1 MNINSIIEN
10 IAHWSIYYP
19 NVKYLFIVILAF
31 LEGHIISLIC
41 GFLAR
46 LGMVNIFLAW
56 LSISLGNLIGD
67 VVLYWLGFKYGMRFV
82 NKYGKYFGLNKELV
96 EKATG
101 IFHRHKKSILFS
113 SKLTNGFGMAM
124 PILFTAGSIKIPFK
138 TYMFWNV
145 FGEFIWTATLLSL
158 GYFLGQIVFINNIML
173 RIGLWFIFGLVVLLI
188 ARSIKKYLTKKLKI

>member
-1 MNINSIIEN
+1 MNINSLVQN
-10 IAHWSIYYP
+10 ITHWSMIYP

-31 LEGHIISLIC
+31 LEGHIISLVC

-46 LGMVNIFLAW
+46 LGMLNIFLAW
-56 LSISLGNLIGD
+56 ISISIGNLIGD
-67 VVLYWLGFKYGMRFV
+67 IVLYWLGFKYGMSFV
-82 NKYGKYFGLNKELV
+82 TKYGKYFGLNKNLI
-96 EKATG
+96 EKATE

-138 TYMFWNV
+138 TYMFWNI
-145 FGEFIWTATLLSL
+145 FGELIWTGILISL
-158 GYFLGQIVFINNIML
+158 GYFLGQVTFINNIIL

-188 ARSIKKYLTKKLKI
+188 VTNLKKYLSKKIKI